1 MESEIR
7 RSFKYYRL
15 MFVKHDFAAGLT
27 VFLVALPLCLGIAL
41 ASGAPVYAGLIS
53 GIIGGIVV
61 TVISGSQLSV
71 SGPAAGLTTL
81 VAASIIGLGDYRI
94 FLLTVV
100 IAGVFQV
107 LLGISKLGVIASYFP
122 SSVIKGML
130 AAIGII
136 LISKQI
142 PVALGYNGPNFWS
155 TGFLELFISSHITE
169 NLKEFNS
176 QLTKGAVLI
185 SIVSLAV
192 YIFLKQE
199 KFKKFRLIPIPL
211 FIVLIGIAMN
221 YLLMLSGSSFALDSK
236 QLVKIPDNIFAHI
249 QFPDFTKLL
258 SSPRIWKDGLI
269 IGILA
274 TLETLLC
281 IEAMDK
287 LDKHNRITPVN
298 RELVAQGTGNIFC
311 GLLGAIP
318 LTAVV
323 VRGAANNDAGG
334 RTKAAS
340 FTHGILLLLSV
351 MLIPFVI
358 NLIPFA
364 SLAVILIM
372 TGYSLTKPRII
383 RNIFKLGLNQ
393 FIPFAVTIG
402 VVLATDLLFGVTV
415 GILFSFYYIIK
426 NHFKEDYEI
435 THSHVNGI
443 DYYNLKL
450 HGNVTFLNKVK
461 IKISLEEVPQ
471 YSVLTIDGSDIHFID
486 FDVLEI
492 ISEFKSKAHDRHIE
506 LHLVNIEVVETT
518 AERH

>member
-1 MESEIR
+1 METAVR

-15 MFVKHDFAAGLT
+15 MFLRHDFSAGLT

-41 ASGAPVYAGLIS
+41 ASGAPIHAGLIS

-61 TVISGSQLSV
+61 TVISGSHLSV

-94 FLLTVV
+94 FLLTVI
-100 IAGVFQV
+100 IAGLFQI
-107 LLGISKLGVIASYFP
+107 LLGLLKLGVIASYFP

-142 PVALGYNGPNFWS
+142 PVAIGYNGPNFWS
-155 TGFLELFISSHITE
+155 TGFLELFSSTHVVDS
-169 NLKEFNS
+169 LMDFNS
-176 QLTKGAVLI
+176 QLTIGAVIISLI
-185 SIVSLAV
+185 SLAV
-192 YIFLKQE
+192 YIFLKQP
-199 KFKKFRLIPIPL
+199 KFKKFNLIPIPL
-211 FIVLIGIAMN
+211 LIVFLGILINYIFII
-221 YLLMLSGSSFALDSK
+221 SESSLALNSK
-236 QLVKIPDNIFAHI
+236 QLVNIPGNIFAHI
-249 QFPDFTKLL
+249 EFPDFSKLFTAQ
-258 SSPRIWKDGLI
+258 RIWKDGLV

-281 IEAMDK
+281 IEALDK

-298 RELVAQGTGNIFC
+298 RELVAQGAGNLLC
-311 GLLGAIP
+311 GLFGAIP

-323 VRGAANNDAGG
+323 VRGAANNEAGAK
-334 RTKAAS
+334 TKMSS

-351 MLIPFVI
+351 LLIPFVL
-358 NLIPFA
+358 NLIPYA
-364 SLAVILIM
+364 SLSVILIM
-372 TGYSLTKPRII
+372 TGYSLAKPKII
-383 RNIFKLGLNQ
+383 KNIFKLGLNQ

-426 NHFKEDYEI
+426 NHFKEDFEI
-435 THSHVNGI
+435 THEHHNGL
-443 DYYNLKL
+443 DYYTLKL

-461 IKISLEEVPQ
+461 IKISLENVPQ
-471 YSVLTIDGSDIHFID
+471 YSILTIDGSEIHFVD

-506 LHLVNIEVVETT
+506 LHLINIQEVETT
-518 AERH
+518 ADRH